1 MLLSHGAGSRLMP
14 ARAWLA
20 GAAGRHHV
28 IGMVIKAKLAE
39 TSTLSLAPRRSSTTA
54 RTGAQV
60 GHRTLLRG
68 TY

>member
-1 MLLSHGAGSRLMP
+1 MLLSHGAGSRPMP

-20 GAAGRHHV
+20 GAAGRHHF

-39 TSTLSLAPRRSSTTA
+39 TFTPRRSSTTA
-54 RTGAQV
+54 GTEAQV